1 MLGTSAWWSMPSA
14 VLALPCGSMSMTRT
28 VSPAWA
34 RAAATLTVVVVLPT
48 PPFWLATVRT
58 RVAAGL
64 GKTRPVS
71 AMRLRASSA
80 TAWANGVS
88 GPAPGAARRRSRPA
102 RPCRF
107 T

>member
-34 RAAATLTVVVVLPT
+34 SAAATLTVVVVLPT

-58 RVAAGL
+58 RVAGGL
-64 GKTRPVS
+64 GKTRPVR
-71 AMRLRASSA
+71 AIRLRASSA
-80 TAWANGVS
+80 TARASGVS
-88 GPAPGAARRRSRPA
+88 RSASRQGRGELGAVVG
-102 RPCRF
+102 F